1 MLVLGIL
8 LAVVVPLTFF
18 VITIPLKFGL
28 KRAKGLQ
35 TRIINKQESRLM
47 ELKVK
52 REALEEEIAL
62 LKERKDLDSVA
73 LGEKEVALNDIAAEA
88 FARQMNA
95 TVRLGML
102 KTGRA
107 LISFVI
113 RLISFLRGMLVL
125 TGIMVGVMSL
135 GALVA
140 VIAVIL
146 TMDSGT
152 KASNKATT
160 NKTEVTQSS
169 SEGDLGTGEKQFD
182 EQVLKW
188 KSLVVEEAKKQGME
202 QYVNLI
208 LAIIQV
214 ESGGNENPANGN
226 GLMQVEAS
234 HGDSPQVN
242 IQKGIA
248 HLKENIESG
257 KKLGIDLP
265 ASVFQYNFGSLW
277 GQYIKERGGKY
288 SIEHAKSYSQM
299 LSQRN
304 GGGGQ
309 TYPYSTPISKKFG
322 SEYLYL
328 NGGNYYYIEK
338 LREYVK
344 L

>member
-35 TRIINKQESRLM
+35 TRIIARQESRLT

-62 LKERKDLDSVA
+62 LRERKDLDSVA
-73 LGEKEVALNDIAAEA
+73 LGEKEVVLNDIAAEA

-125 TGIMVGVMSL
+125 TGVMVGVMSL

-152 KASNKATT
+152 QAGKKATT

-169 SEGDLGTGEKQFD
+169 SEGDLSTGEKQFD

-248 HLKENIESG
+248 HLKANIDSG
-257 KKLGIDLP
+257 KSLGIDLP
-265 ASVFQYNFGSLW
+265 SSVFQYNFGSLW